1 MAGKTSA
8 PEPKR
13 IALLEDHLERIR
25 KLDSQ

>member
-8 PEPKR
+8 SKPKR

-25 KLDSQ
+25 KMDSQ